1 MSRPAESDMASIL
14 EFVQEC
20 RENMDQTERD
30 VIQWEVQPD
39 DRRVLDGIFRGF
51 HTLKGTSG
59 FLGYEQLESL
69 AHQVESLLAKIRDEK
84 LTVNDMAVNVILK
97 VIDAVRLILKNLE
110 LTGEEGEGDYE
121 VLVAELKLK
130 TLHKQLLSTAD
141 LGEKKADAPRTEAKI
156 HHQSVRVEV
165 AALNQLRNLVEALKS
180 LPPSDIVPGSRLP
193 EITSGLQNVV
203 TEMRLQPLE
212 KSWGNL
218 PRFVRDLG
226 KHSGKSIRLEMS
238 GEKIRIDAGLM
249 SALKETLTHLIRN
262 SVDHGIEKPDRRI
275 AAGKDPEGCIQLR
288 ATHDDSTLTIE
299 VQDDGAGIQPEIL
312 RERAIRDG
320 FSTAEKLAGL
330 ETSTLL
336 QLIFQPGFSTA
347 REVTKLSGRGVGL
360 DVVKTRLQSVGGTV
374 SVSSEPGRGTL
385 FCLTL
390 PDARK
395 THFSDAL

>member
-1 MSRPAESDMASIL
+1 M
-14 EFVQEC
+14 F
-20 RENMDQTERD
+20 
-30 VIQWEVQPD
+30 
-39 DRRVLDGIFRGF
+39 
-51 HTLKGTSG
+51 
-59 FLGYEQLESL
+59 
-69 AHQVESLLAKIRDEK
+69 
-84 LTVNDMAVNVILK
+84 
-97 VIDAVRLILKNLE
+97 
-110 LTGEEGEGDYE
+110 
-121 VLVAELKLK
+121 
-130 TLHKQLLSTAD
+130 
-141 LGEKKADAPRTEAKI
+141 
-156 HHQSVRVEV
+156 
-165 AALNQLRNLVEALKS
+165 
-180 LPPSDIVPGSRLP
+180 
-193 EITSGLQNVV
+193 
-203 TEMRLQPLE
+203 
-212 KSWGNL
+212 
-218 PRFVRDLG
+218 
-226 KHSGKSIRLEMS
+226 

-275 AAGKDPEGCIQLR
+275 AAGKDTEGCIQLR
-288 ATHDDSTLTIE
+288 ATHDDRTLTIE